1 MLKVRIEG
9 SFVGFGAVNMGIT
22 QNRSPYFHALFEII
36 IIHAIFT
43 LDEMMQKTSQQQTN
57 DP

>member
-9 SFVGFGAVNMGIT
+9 SFVGLGAVNMGIT
-22 QNRSPYFHALFEII
+22 QNHSPYFHALFEII

-43 LDEMMQKTSQQQTN
+43 LDELMQKNSPTTG
-57 DP
+57 